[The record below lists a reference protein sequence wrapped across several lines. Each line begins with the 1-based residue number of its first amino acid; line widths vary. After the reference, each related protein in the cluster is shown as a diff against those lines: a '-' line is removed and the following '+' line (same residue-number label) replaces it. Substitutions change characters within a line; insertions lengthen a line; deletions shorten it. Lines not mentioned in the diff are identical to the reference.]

1 MSSKRKDV
9 IYLYVCFEQAVKVD
23 IGMEVDV
30 GTALNIS
37 QDDCP
42 QLIFIK
48 NGKALHKLEGTF
60 SVLLKNVSQPFNDCW
75 FAGSGD
81 DNLYEPPT
89 SVDIIFYLVDD
100 IELYLAQPVKKR
112 K

>member
-1 MSSKRKDV
+1 
-9 IYLYVCFEQAVKVD
+9 VCFEQAVKVD

-60 SVLLKNVSQPFNDCW
+60 SLSLVLLKNVSQFLNDCW
-75 FAGSGD
+75 CASSGN